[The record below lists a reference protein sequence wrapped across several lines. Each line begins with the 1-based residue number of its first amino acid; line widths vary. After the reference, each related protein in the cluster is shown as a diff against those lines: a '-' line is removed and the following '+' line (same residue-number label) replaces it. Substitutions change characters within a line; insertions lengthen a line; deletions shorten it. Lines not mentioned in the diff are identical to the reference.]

1 MRWMFR
7 PLFAIVTAAL
17 AVSGAGGSSRS
28 STVACPRGA
37 LPLLANSIAPAS
49 RAALAREKPSSR
61 GQVTGALFASTD
73 TERGGPAR
81 TQCGRLIWK
90 RTVVVYIDLRAF
102 HPSASL
108 SERVSYVAR
117 FRRGYRVWQIIH

>member
-1 MRWMFR
+1 MRSMFR
-7 PLFAIVTAAL
+7 PLLAIVTAAL
-17 AVSGAGGSSRS
+17 ALSGAGGSSRS
-28 STVACPRGA
+28 STASCPQGA

-73 TERGGPAR
+73 TERGAPAR
-81 TQCGRLIWK
+81 TQCGRRIWK

-117 FRRGYRVWQIIH
+117 FRRGYRVWQIVH

>member
-1 MRWMFR
+1 MFK
-7 PLFAIVTAAL
+7 PLLAIVAAAL
-17 AVSGAGGSSRS
+17 ALSGAGGSSRS
-28 STVACPRGA
+28 SGACPRGA
-37 LPLLANSIAPAS
+37 LPLAANSIAPAS

-73 TERGGPAR
+73 PQRGGPAR
-81 TQCGRLIWK
+81 TQCGRRIWK

-117 FRRGYRVWQIIH
+117 FRGGYRVWQIVH

>member
-1 MRWMFR
+1 MFR
-7 PLFAIVTAAL
+7 PLLLTVAVAL
-17 AVSGAGGSSRS
+17 ALSGAGGSSRS
-28 STVACPRGA
+28 NTAACPRGA

-61 GQVTGALFASTD
+61 GQVTGALFASMD
-73 TERGGPAR
+73 PARGGPAR
-81 TQCGRLIWK
+81 TRCGRRAWK

-117 FRRGYRVWQIIH
+117 FRSGYQVWQIVH